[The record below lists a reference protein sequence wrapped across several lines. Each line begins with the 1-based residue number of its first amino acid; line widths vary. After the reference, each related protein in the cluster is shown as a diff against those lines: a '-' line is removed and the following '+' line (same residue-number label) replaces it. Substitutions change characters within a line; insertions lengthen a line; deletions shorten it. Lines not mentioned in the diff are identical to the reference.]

1 MACFIAPAG
10 VALVTTVAR
19 KIVEKRENDPSAH
32 GAERRPD
39 KMPGK
44 WTQRL
49 GWLNTML
56 WGGVAMLVLEH
67 VVSGE
72 LVPWPPFLTAL
83 QTPGGAG
90 AALREIAIIGGGMTA
105 AVCAVW
111 AVMVL
116 VAELKS
122 RSKRIPEV

>member
-10 VALVTTVAR
+10 VALVTTVVR
-19 KIVEKRENDPSAH
+19 KIVEKRENDPSGR

-56 WGGVAMLVLEH
+56 WGGVVMLVLEH
-67 VVSGE
+67 VVNGE
-72 LVPWPPFLTAL
+72 LVPWPPFLTAM
-83 QTPGGAG
+83 QTPEGAG
-90 AALREIAIIGGGMTA
+90 AALREIAVIGGGMTA
-105 AVCAVW
+105 AVFVVW

-122 RSKRIPEV
+122 RAKRVSEV